1 MSNTIHEEVLVFE
14 VPKKKNRFNKDHD
27 HLKDLDQKIY
37 NKEDYKEE
45 NMHGGKLFN
54 SITANDNSI
63 FLKHENISTFVT
75 SSLEG
80 NVNQTVCKN
89 DFCCDF
95 KIDGLKIDSS
105 TKYRLIAF
113 SGNRFYDTVEAT
125 GVRACGIIQC
135 SNNSISSCG
144 SVQESKTEFSSIEIA
159 ATFHD
164 YQNTLIIPS
173 TLRSDLLPL
182 SENWT
187 YHEHVH
193 DDHVHVNI
201 VLNGNTNNLVTFGLY
216 SRYFYKSNANR
227 AVSDAIYYFI
237 ALLVNLYL
245 LRL

>member
-1 MSNTIHEEVLVFE
+1 MSNTIHEEVLVFK

-27 HLKDLDQKIY
+27 HSKDHDKKIY
-37 NKEDYKEE
+37 DYEEE
-45 NMHGGKLFN
+45 NIHGEKLFN
-54 SITANDNSI
+54 SIMANNNSI
-63 FLKHENISTFVT
+63 FLKHDNISAFAT

-80 NVNQTVCKN
+80 NVSQTVVCKN

-95 KIDGLKIDSS
+95 KIYVKIDPS
-105 TKYRLIAF
+105 TKYRLVTF
-113 SGNRFYDTVEAT
+113 SGNRPYGTIETT

-135 SNNSISSCG
+135 SNDSISSCG
-144 SVQESKTEFSSIEIA
+144 SVQESKTVFSNITIA

-164 YQNTLIIPS
+164 YQNTLIMPS
-173 TLRSDLLPL
+173 TLRSDFLPL
-182 SENWT
+182 SKNWT

-193 DDHVHVNI
+193 NDHVHVNM

-227 AVSDAIYYFI
+227 AASDAIYYFI